1 MLRSLHIRN
10 YVLIDS
16 LDISFP
22 EGLIIITGQTG
33 AGKSILLGA
42 LSLVTGAKADAS
54 AISQGADNC
63 VVEAEFDINTENEEL
78 SRFLS
83 DNDVDWDNGHLI
95 VRRTVNASG
104 RSRCFVNDSPVQI
117 GTLSALASH
126 LIDIHSQHQS
136 LLLNDRKFQMS
147 ILDHYAGNA
156 GALEECRNSWKRLL
170 DIRTRLDEAR
180 ESLRT
185 LSADRDYN
193 EAQFR
198 QLEAAKLR
206 ENELKELETEQQQ
219 LSNAGSIKEGLGT
232 AFSALED
239 YASLKEVKRSL
250 EHIARFIPSLEDICE
265 RLDSARIELDDIKS
279 TLEEMD
285 SKVSMSSER
294 LEQVEDRLSL
304 LYSLM
309 KKHGCDTVPELI
321 AIREKYSNAL
331 FDSDSLDEK
340 ISELQEQERKESSH
354 HEKLCRE
361 LHDRRSDAAPGFAAS
376 ILESLSFLELDNSR
390 FEVSLE
396 PSKPDGNGAD
406 SITFKFSSTGNK
418 PVDVAR
424 CASGGE
430 ISRIMLCLKAMMARF
445 QEMPT
450 LIFDEIDTGVSG
462 SVADKMGS
470 MICSM
475 GKDMQVFSI
484 THLPQVAAKGNAH
497 YVVSKST
504 EDGKTVSGIRSV
516 SGEER
521 VMEISRLLSGA
532 EITAEAIANAKSL
545 LEANAQ

>member
-54 AISQGADNC
+54 AISQGAENC
-63 VVEAEFDINTENEEL
+63 VVEAEFDVNPGNGEL
-78 SRFLS
+78 SRFLT

-95 VRRTVNASG
+95 VRRTVNAGG

-117 GTLSALASH
+117 GILSVLASH
-126 LIDIHSQHQS
+126 LIDIHSQHRS

-147 ILDHYAGNA
+147 ILDHYAGN
-156 GALEECRNSWKRLL
+156 GEILEECRSSWKRLQDLRTML
-170 DIRTRLDEAR
+170 DKAG
-180 ESLRT
+180 ESLKS

-193 EAQFR
+193 EAQLR
-198 QLEAAKLR
+198 QLEGAKLR
-206 ENELKELETEQQQ
+206 EDELEELETEQRQ
-219 LSNAGSIKEGLGT
+219 LSNAGSIKEGLEA
-232 AFSALED
+232 AFSALD
-239 YASLKEVKRSL
+239 TYSSLKDVKRSL
-250 EHIARFIPSLEDICE
+250 EHITKFIPSLEDICG

-279 TLEEMD
+279 TLEEMS
-285 SKVSMSSER
+285 SKVSMSGER

-309 KKHGCDTVPELI
+309 KKHGCNTVSELI
-321 AIREKYSNAL
+321 AAREKYSNAL
-331 FDSDSLDEK
+331 FDSDSLNER
-340 ISELQEQERKESSH
+340 ISELQEQEKKESSL
-354 HEKLCRE
+354 HEKLCRD
-361 LHDRRSDAAPGFAAS
+361 LHARRSEAAPGFAAS
-376 ILESLSFLELDNSR
+376 ILESLRFLELENSR
-390 FEVSLE
+390 FEVCLE
-396 PSKPDGNGAD
+396 QSRPDGNGAD
-406 SITFKFSSTGNK
+406 SITFKFSSTESD
-418 PVDVAR
+418 PVDVAK

-445 QEMPT
+445 REMPT

-484 THLPQVAAKGNAH
+484 THLPQVAAKGDAH

-504 EDGKTVSGIRSV
+504 ENGKTVSGIRSV

-532 EITAEAIANAKSL
+532 VITAEAIANAKSL
-545 LEANAQ
+545 LGADAQ